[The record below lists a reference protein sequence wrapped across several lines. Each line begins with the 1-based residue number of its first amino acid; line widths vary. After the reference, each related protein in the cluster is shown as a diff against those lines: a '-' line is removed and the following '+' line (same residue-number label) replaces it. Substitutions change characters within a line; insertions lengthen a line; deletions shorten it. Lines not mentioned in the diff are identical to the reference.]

1 MCLMELMLIK
11 SIFCASILF
20 VITGTFFGYILGFS
34 QKYFL
39 VFVMKI
45 IIMITIKSFWKMFH
59 VNIINMPYY
68 GRISVSKGVDVNL
81 KSTCRERVIC
91 Y

>member
-1 MCLMELMLIK
+1 
-11 SIFCASILF
+11 
-20 VITGTFFGYILGFS
+20 
-34 QKYFL
+34 
-39 VFVMKI
+39 
-45 IIMITIKSFWKMFH
+45 MFH